1 MKRNPWMKFYP
12 ADWRSDVALRS
23 CSPGARGIWID
34 LIGLMHEAE
43 PYGFLV
49 INGVKPS
56 VSALSRLLNVH
67 HKTLIA
73 ALKELLEHGVY
84 SVDSEGVIYSRRM
97 VRDREKAIE
106 DQENGRKGGNPNVV
120 QSRPEGVNPPVNP
133 RDKPSRARVLEARSQ
148 KPEETP
154 SLRSGVSSP
163 PAQKRP
169 AKVAS
174 MRSQIPMDL
183 PISPEARAF
192 AAERGF
198 VNGTV
203 DEMWTHFTAYHAAK
217 GTLTA
222 TVEGSWRTWV
232 GNQLKFAEE
241 RHDNRPGAAGNRG
254 QGARAPA
261 RSQPRSAAT
270 IIMERALADE
280 LDGQPQPTL
289 DLTGT

>member
-1 MKRNPWMKFYP
+1 MKFYP

-106 DQENGRKGGNPNVV
+106 DQENGRLGGNPNVV
-120 QSRPEGVNPPVNP
+120 QNKPDGVNPPVNP
-133 RDKPSRARVLEARSQ
+133 RDKPSRARVPEARSQ
-148 KPEETP
+148 IEETP
-154 SLRSGVSSP
+154 SLRSGVSAPP
-163 PAQKRP
+163 PASKSKR
-169 AKVAS
+169 AS
-174 MRSQIPMDL
+174 VRTSIPIDL
-183 PISPEARAF
+183 AITPEARAF

-198 VNGTV
+198 INGSV
-203 DEMWTHFTAYHAAK
+203 DEMWTAFTAYHAAK

-232 GNQLKFAEE
+232 GNQVRFQEE
-241 RHDNRPGAAGNRG
+241 RNGNGIGATRDRG
-254 QGARAPA
+254 QGARSQP
-261 RSQPRSAAT
+261 RNQPRSAAT
-270 IIMERALADE
+270 IIMERALEDE
-280 LDGQPQPTL
+280 LGGESQPL
-289 DLTGT
+289 LKLAGS